1 MSRCTSSRR
10 RTSKWLPA
18 LLALAMF
25 APVVAAD
32 PAAQVASNT
41 PGVWS
46 QTVRLIESGQ
56 FDAAAAHLNDL
67 EEFGPQGHQV
77 ADWLRDLQEM
87 QKSRQE
93 MTRADREKYVSWAK
107 EQHAKGN
114 LGNAIWC
121 ATQALKN
128 SADKDAFRAEPWL
141 NELYADALARAAR
154 MREEEK
160 WLRAHSLYYQLS
172 EIFEHDKQLRKLRRD
187 CLSHARLEVTY
198 KPDGKW
204 EEYLAGIE
212 WHMVTEALSRINRY
226 YVTEA
231 DFRELTIGGLE
242 QLVLLAESPALQK
255 TFPSLQDEW
264 DRKDFINRI
273 QYHIDAARK
282 AKHSDLRGATERFR
296 RALYINEQT
305 VQLPKALLVTE
316 FMSAAMDTMD
326 EYSTV
331 IWPVEFREFDKH
343 TRGDFVGVGISIRK
357 VKGRVTVVTPLE
369 DAPAYYAGI
378 QADDVI
384 YKVNGQSLEDV
395 SLTKAVEMIT
405 GPIDTSVTL
414 TILRK
419 VDGADQEIDFTLKR
433 SKVTIQSVKGFQ
445 RNTAD
450 PQHWDYMI
458 DPEAGVGYIRVGQFA
473 GNTVAHLHHTIE
485 GLCRDRGLKGLILD
499 LRFNPGG
506 LLTSAWRMTELF
518 LDEGDRIVSTK
529 GERQREWPI
538 DAERSGPFRDLP
550 LVILINEQ
558 SASAS
563 EIVSGAL
570 KDHARATII
579 GQRTFGKFSVQNL
592 MQLGGTD
599 AHLKL
604 TTAAYYLP
612 SGKSLHRTD
621 DATEWGV
628 NPDIE
633 VPVVI
638 KELYKILTMRR
649 QADILARPDLA
660 KPAEEASDQQPAA
673 AEEQPAEADKTED
686 EDADADKEPEGDPN
700 AADEPGDEQDED
712 EEEPLPPDPNERPE
726 IDPQLE
732 TALFVMRVRLLGDSS
747 PQIAFQGAEPADV
760 TVK

>member
-1 MSRCTSSRR
+1 MNPGTSSGKW
-10 RTSKWLPA
+10 TPKWLPV
-18 LLALAMF
+18 LLALAIF
-25 APVVAAD
+25 PLVVAAG

-56 FDAAAAHLNDL
+56 FDAAATHLSDL
-67 EEFGPQGHQV
+67 DELGPQGHQV
-77 ADWLRDLQEM
+77 ADWLRDLQVM
-87 QKSRQE
+87 QKNRQE

-114 LGNAIWC
+114 LRNAISC
-121 ATQALKN
+121 ASQAFEN
-128 SADKDAFRAEPWL
+128 SGDKDAFRAEPWL

-154 MREEEK
+154 MREEQK
-160 WLRAHSLYYQLS
+160 WLEAHSIYYRLS
-172 EIFEHDKQLRKLRRD
+172 DIFEHDKQLRKLRRD
-187 CLSHARLEVTY
+187 CLTHARLEVTY

-212 WHMVTEALSRINRY
+212 WRMVTDALYKIKGY
-226 YVTEA
+226 YVTEP
-231 DFRELTIGGLE
+231 DFRELTVAGLE
-242 QLVLLAESPALQK
+242 QLVLLAESPTLRE
-255 TFPSLQDEW
+255 TFKSLQDEW
-264 DRKDFINRI
+264 DRKDFVNRI
-273 QYHIDAARK
+273 QVHIDRARR
-282 AKHSDLRGATERFR
+282 AKHFDSKEAVERFR
-296 RALYINEQT
+296 RALNINEET
-305 VQLPKALLVTE
+305 LQLPKALLVTE
-316 FMSAAMDTMD
+316 FMSAAMDTLD

-331 IWPVEFREFDKH
+331 IWPVEFKEFDKH
-343 TRGDFVGVGISIRK
+343 TRGDFVGVGISIAK
-357 VKGRVTVVTPLE
+357 VGGRVTVVTPLE

-384 YKVNGQSLEDV
+384 HKVNGQTLEDV

-419 VDGADQEIDFTLKR
+419 VDGADKEIDFTLKR

-445 RNTAD
+445 RNAAD

-473 GNTVAHLHHTIE
+473 GNTVAHLYQTIE
-485 GLCRDRGLKGLILD
+485 DLRRNSGLKGLILD

-506 LLTSAWRMTELF
+506 LLTSAVQMSELF
-518 LDEGDRIVSTK
+518 LDQGDRIVSTK
-529 GERQREWPI
+529 GERQREWAIP
-538 DAERSGPFRDLP
+538 AERAGPFRDLP

-570 KDHARATII
+570 KDHGRATII

-660 KPAEEASDQQPAA
+660 QPDEQASDAPPAA

-686 EDADADKEPEGDPN
+686 ADQAGAAD
-700 AADEPGDEQDED
+700 AADEPGDEEDED
-712 EEEPLPPDPNERPE
+712 EEEPLPPDPNDRPE

-732 TALFVMRVRLLGDSS
+732 TALFVMRVRLLGDNS
-747 PQIAFQGAEPADV
+747 PQMAFQGAEPADV
-760 TVK
+760 SVK